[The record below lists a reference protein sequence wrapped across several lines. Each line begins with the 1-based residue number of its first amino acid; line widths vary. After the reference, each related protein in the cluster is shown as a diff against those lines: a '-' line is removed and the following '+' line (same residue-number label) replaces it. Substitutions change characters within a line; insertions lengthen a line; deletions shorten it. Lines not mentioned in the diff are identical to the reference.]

1 MMARMLQGDMSV
13 PDMIVLAAGLITIN
27 APAVDSMPQDC
38 LQDLTRLLHFV
49 DDLELGAND
58 FEWNEVFDF
67 PKCDHNHD
75 NYAAAHRIK
84 WALVEDAHVKRW
96 QDCVKFGKWATANES
111 RLARLYHSPSCTIG
125 PGPKPI

>member
-1 MMARMLQGDMSV
+1 MICQYQIC
-13 PDMIVLAAGLITIN
+13 IVLAAGLITIN
-27 APAVDSMPQDC
+27 VPAVDSMPPDC

-75 NYAAAHRIK
+75 NYAATHRIK

-96 QDCVKFGKWATANES
+96 QDQ
-111 RLARLYHSPSCTIG
+111 
-125 PGPKPI
+125 